1 MSFTTRIQELI
12 EACFTGLWI
21 ETQEPSEALLE
32 LAQLSHAQ
40 QWRMVHWNL
49 ESGLSLQTEAT
60 ATAQDPLAVIRSLSS
75 LHSDS
80 ATTLLVLENFH
91 RFLQST
97 EIIQALIQQIHLGK
111 QQRTFIVIM
120 APVINLPIELDKL
133 LIVIE
138 HELPNREQLT
148 AIAQQMATETS
159 ELPTGR
165 DFEQVLDAAAGLT
178 RYEAEGAFSL
188 SLVRHGK
195 LQPAAIWSIKAGLL
209 KKSGLLQLYRG
220 TENFDQLGGLTALK
234 AFCRRALLQSK
245 SGAQRPRPK
254 GVLLVSPP
262 GCGKSAFCKA
272 LGQETGRPVLQLDVG
287 TLLGSLVGQS
297 EERMRQALK
306 IANAM
311 APCVLMIDEVE
322 KALAGVTGSQGDSGV
337 SSRLFGTLLTWLND
351 HTSDVFVVCT
361 ANDVSRLPPEFAR
374 AERFDGI
381 FMVDLPG
388 PTERAAIWQMYL
400 QQYQLDPQQPRPTDE
415 QWTGAE
421 IKACCRL
428 AALLDLPLQQ
438 AAQHIVPV
446 AVTAA
451 EAVAKLRTWASG
463 RCLSADQPGIYQ
475 ANNAA
480 TTRRKVTRSKHD
492 PNNN

>member
-1 MSFTTRIQELI
+1 MSFATRIQELI

-21 ETQEPSEALLE
+21 ETQEPTEAVLE

-40 QWRMVHWNL
+40 HWRMVHWNL
-49 ESGLSLQTEAT
+49 ETGLILPAEVAT
-60 ATAQDPLAVIRSLSS
+60 TASDPLAVIRSLNS
-75 LHSDS
+75 LRSEN

-97 EIIQALIQQIHLGK
+97 EIIQALIQQIQLGK
-111 QQRTFIVIM
+111 QHRTFIVILS
-120 APVINLPIELDKL
+120 PVINLPIELDKL
-133 LIVIE
+133 FIVVE
-138 HELPNREQLT
+138 HELPSREQLT
-148 AIAQQMATETS
+148 GIAQQLATEPS

-165 DFEQVLDAAAGLT
+165 DFEQVLDASAGLT

-188 SLVRHGK
+188 ALVRHGK
-195 LQPAAIWSIKAGLL
+195 LQPEAIWSIKAGLL

-220 TENFDQLGGLTALK
+220 QENFSTLGGLTSLK

-245 SGAQRPRPK
+245 SGAHRPRAK

-306 IANAM
+306 IADAM

-388 PTERAAIWQMYL
+388 PTERATIWQMYL
-400 QQYQLDPQQPRPTDE
+400 EQYQLDAQQKRPTDD

-428 AALLDLPLQQ
+428 AALLDLPLIQ

-451 EAVAKLRTWASG
+451 EAVTKLRNWASG

-475 ANNAA
+475 ASDAA
-480 TTRRKVTRSKHD
+480 TARRKVTRSKID
-492 PNNN
+492 PSTN